1 MYDCGLSWPCHLRGR
16 TVHGFIGHSRR
27 DRIALIIIVGLVAT
41 VCWPMTAHAI
51 NNPAVTL
58 SDSSTGTTGV
68 TYTFGGYNLGGNKY
82 CSGVTVV
89 FPPGT
94 AFDTLSCTPS
104 GTVAV
109 DGQTVT
115 LSFDPADLP
124 YKKITFTITG
134 VTNPPSGSYNA
145 TVIFDLIDK
154 QGGQSTVTVTTPA
167 YSVIDRVLTVS
178 LSSASLYFDLTPE
191 VAAPSQTVTVY
202 VTSSHNYTVTRTISG
217 DDALIGLTVTGA
229 AAGPYAAGTA
239 ALMDTYS
246 ASVPW
251 TTQGDAT
258 YTATVTYT
266 VVQN

>member
-1 MYDCGLSWPCHLRGR
+1 MMMHYSGRVHLRGR
-16 TVHGFIGHSRR
+16 NVHGFIGHSWR
-27 DRIALIIIVGLVAT
+27 DRIALIVIVGLVAT
-41 VCWPMTAHAI
+41 ACWPMTAHAI

-58 SDSSTGTTGV
+58 SDNSTGTTGV
-68 TYTFGGYNLGGNKY
+68 TYAFGEYNLGGNNY
-82 CSGVTVV
+82 CSSATVV

-94 AFDTLSCTPS
+94 TFGTLSCTPA
-104 GTVAV
+104 GTATV

-115 LSFDPADLP
+115 LSFDPANLP
-124 YKKITFTITG
+124 CKKITFTITG

-145 TVIFDLIDK
+145 TVTLSLIDSK
-154 QGGQSTVTVTTPA
+154 GAQSTATVTTPA

-178 LSSASLYFDLTPE
+178 LSSTSLYFDLTPE
-191 VAAPSQTVTVY
+191 VAAPPQTVTVY
-202 VTSSHNYTVTRTISG
+202 VTSSHDYTVTRTIGG

-229 AAGPYAAGTA
+229 AAGAYAAGTA
-239 ALMDTYS
+239 ALTDTYS

-258 YTATVTYT
+258 YAATVTYT